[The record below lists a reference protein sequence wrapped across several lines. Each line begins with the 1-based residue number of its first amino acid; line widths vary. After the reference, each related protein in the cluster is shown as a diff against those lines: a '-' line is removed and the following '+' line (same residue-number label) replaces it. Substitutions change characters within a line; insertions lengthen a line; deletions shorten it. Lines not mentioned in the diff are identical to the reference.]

1 MQNNKLR
8 KIIYSALGI
17 AIVFIATIFIKIP
30 YVKGYINFGDIF
42 IFVIG
47 SVFGSSVG
55 MIAGG
60 LGSALADV
68 YLTYTIYAP
77 ATLVIKGIEGFVAAK
92 LFQKFEAQ
100 NNKLMMY
107 VSYFIAGIWMAFG
120 YLIYETFLY
129 GFATAVASVPG
140 NLFQGI
146 ISAIVAIPLISM
158 IKAVY
163 KR

>member
-1 MQNNKLR
+1 MQKDKLR
-8 KIIYSALGI
+8 KIINSALGI

-47 SVFGSSVG
+47 SVFGSNVA

-60 LGSALADV
+60 LGSALADI

-77 ATLVIKGIEGFVAAK
+77 ATLVIKGLEGFIAAK
-92 LFQKFEAQ
+92 LANYFELQ
-100 NNKLMMY
+100 NNKFMMY

-120 YLIYETFLY
+120 YFIYETFLY
-129 GFATAVASVPG
+129 GFATAFTSVPG

-146 ISAIVAIPLISM
+146 VSAIVAIPLIRM

-163 KR
+163 KG